1 MSTPPVVIQEV
12 PLPVELQLLLKN
24 ECWRQ
29 NPMSECVY
37 DIKFKELIYKLH
49 KYKKLMSAC
58 GHDTQE
64 LEGALARAE
73 ASIQELKHV
82 NEWMHDQFTLN
93 PFPFVK
99 GAAEGSAEEAAQ
111 QEAEGSAEEAA
122 QQEESNKDMN
132 KGDKIED
139 EMKAYYATLSP
150 TSAARRA
157 AAIAAGRTLY

>member
-1 MSTPPVVIQEV
+1 
-12 PLPVELQLLLKN
+12 
-24 ECWRQ
+24 
-29 NPMSECVY
+29 MSECVY

-82 NEWMHDQFTLN
+82 SEWMNDQFNLN

-99 GAAEGSAEEAAQ
+99 GTAAQ
-111 QEAEGSAEEAA
+111 EA
-122 QQEESNKDMN
+122 ESNKDIHN
-132 KGDKIED
+132 GDEVEGETPGTVD
-139 EMKAYYATLSP
+139 VC
-150 TSAARRA
+150 
-157 AAIAAGRTLY
+157 

>member
-12 PLPVELQLLLKN
+12 PLPAELEFLLKN

-37 DIKFKELIYKLH
+37 DIKFKEVIYKFH

-73 ASIQELKHV
+73 ASIQELKYV
-82 NEWMHDQFTLN
+82 NEWMHDQFKLN

-99 GAAEGSAEEAAQ
+99 GTAVEAAQ
-111 QEAEGSAEEAA
+111 EAEA
-122 QQEESNKDMN
+122 NKDIHN
-132 KGDKIED
+132 GDEVEGEAPGTVD
-139 EMKAYYATLSP
+139 VC
-150 TSAARRA
+150 
-157 AAIAAGRTLY
+157 